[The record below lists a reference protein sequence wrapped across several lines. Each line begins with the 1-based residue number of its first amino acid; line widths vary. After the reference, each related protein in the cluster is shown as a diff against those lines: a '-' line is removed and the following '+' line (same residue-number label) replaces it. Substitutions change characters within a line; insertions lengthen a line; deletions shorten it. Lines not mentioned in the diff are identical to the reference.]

1 MLRALGMTDKVTT
14 VPRTKL
20 QFHYIKG
27 PEYRELLCD
36 GAIGGVT
43 PSGRRICISFY
54 AERGPIP
61 RVVEFEVDAPEGE
74 GHPIPFDETGMK
86 PSRIETRE
94 GVVRHIEST
103 VYIDIDVA
111 KRLVDWLNAR
121 ISESES
127 RK

>member
-1 MLRALGMTDKVTT
+1 MTDKIPD
-14 VPRTKL
+14 VPPSKL

-27 PEYRELLCD
+27 PGYRELVCD

-61 RVVEFEVDAPEGE
+61 RVVEFAVDAPEE
-74 GHPIPFDETGMK
+74 GRPVHFDETAAT
-86 PSRIETRE
+86 PSRIESRE
-94 GVVRHIEST
+94 GVIRHIESS
-103 VYIDIDVA
+103 VYLDVDVA

-121 ISESES
+121 ISEYES